1 MSTTLICRLMDAAES
16 VEHLD
21 DPDRDFVDASVAL
34 LALAISRLDPTER
47 EDVLRGIEF
56 GALRRAVQQFPNAQ
70 PRIQW
75 RH

>member
-1 MSTTLICRLMDAAES
+1 MSTTLIHRLIDTVQA
-16 VEHLD
+16 VELD
-21 DPDRDFVDASVAL
+21 DPDRDFVDAGMAL
-34 LALAISRLDPTER
+34 LALAISRLDSTER

-56 GALRRAVQQFPNAQ
+56 GALRRAVQQFPNAR

>member
-1 MSTTLICRLMDAAES
+1 MRTTLIHRLMDTVQT
-16 VEHLD
+16 VELD
-21 DPDRDFVDASVAL
+21 DPDRDFVDAGVAL
-34 LALAISRLDPTER
+34 LALAISRLDPAGR